1 MVTPEAREVQLFH
14 FDKRAPLALNTES
27 IKHHAWQEIASMN
40 TQTLILTVLVFWL
53 IMGLAF
59 LSAYSEVKR
68 TGGTLVD
75 AMRNNET
82 FFFIVSIVVGLVVVA
97 FKLA

>member
-1 MVTPEAREVQLFH
+1 
-14 FDKRAPLALNTES
+14 
-27 IKHHAWQEIASMN
+27 MN
-40 TQTLILTVLVFWL
+40 TQTLILTVLIIWL

-59 LSAYSEVKR
+59 LSTYLETKR

-82 FFFIVSIVVGLVVVA
+82 FFFIISIVVGLVVIA
-97 FKLA
+97 FKVHG